1 VAGGLAAAPRAH
13 AQADHTAG
21 FNPHVVTVPSQLP
34 PRPSDFSVDASLAI
48 NTANADPRVKALADK
63 YGGVSAVPQVAKG
76 HWELSYLAKNNRQ
89 VALVFVDGNSPT
101 VQDFWTGP
109 QIIWPMARGYEGQF
123 GHLLNAPYVWI
134 PLALIFFFGLFDLRP
149 GRLAHLDL
157 LVLLSFGISHIYFNT
172 GDIGVSVPL
181 SYPPMIYLLGRMIW
195 IGFKGGGLGLRPSV
209 PLTYLAVATV
219 FLCGFRIAVNI
230 ADSEVID
237 VGYAGVIGA
246 DRITHGENLYGDF
259 PQDNEHGDTYGPVNY
274 AAYTP
279 FELAFPW
286 SGTWD
291 NLPSAHAAAI
301 FFDLAALVGLLFLGP
316 RLRRGRAGGEIG
328 LILAFAW
335 VSYPYTDFALQSNSN
350 DALVAALLIW
360 GLVAFS
366 SLGWRAILL
375 ALAAGAKFT
384 PLFLAPL
391 YAAGEQGLAGRF
403 VDTGKPTDERSIPS
417 RLVKLRLPSKVTLRF
432 LYFATVLASVL
443 ALLLVYPALKPDL
456 ATAWD
461 RTIHTQL
468 DRESPFSIWGQVSW
482 LQPLQ
487 TLILVATVG
496 FASILVL
503 VPRQRSLVQVA
514 ALSAAVIIATELTL
528 EHWFYLYIPWFF
540 GMLMAAIA
548 PQAGQSVPRSE
559 RGKRGLKSIRASLA
573 GGERAPV

>member
-1 VAGGLAAAPRAH
+1 
-13 AQADHTAG
+13 
-21 FNPHVVTVPSQLP
+21 VVTVPSELP
-34 PRPSDFSVDASLAI
+34 PRPYDFSVDASLAI
-48 NTANADPRVKALADK
+48 NTANADPRVQKLARQ
-63 YGGVSAVPQVAKG
+63 YGGISAIPRVAEG
-76 HWELSYLAKNNRQ
+76 HWELTYQAAQAGQGQVEQRQ
-89 VALVFVDGNSPT
+89 VALVFVDGTSPT
-101 VQDFWTGP
+101 VQEVWTGP
-109 QIIWPMARGYEGQF
+109 QVIWPMARGYEGQF
-123 GHLLNAPYVWI
+123 GHILNAPYVWI
-134 PLALIFFFGLFDLRP
+134 PLALVFFFGLFDMRRP

-181 SYPPMIYLLGRMIW
+181 AYPPLLYLLARMLW

-219 FLCGFRIAVNI
+219 FLCGFRIAVNV
-230 ADSEVID
+230 ADSDVID

-246 DRITHGENLYGDF
+246 DRITHGEDLYGVQAF
-259 PQDNEHGDTYGPVNY
+259 PQQNEHGDTYGPVNY
-274 AAYTP
+274 AAYVP
-279 FELAFPW
+279 FELALPW

-301 FFDLAALVGLLFLGP
+301 FFDLAAIVGLLFLGP
-316 RLRRGRAGGEIG
+316 RLRRGRAGGQLG
-328 LILAFAW
+328 LMLAFAW

-360 GLVAFS
+360 GLVAFA

-391 YAAGEQGLAGRF
+391 YAAGELGLAGRF
-403 VDTGKPTDERSIPS
+403 VDTGKPTDTRSIPS
-417 RLVKLRLPSKVTLRF
+417 RLAKLRLPSKVSLRL

-482 LQPLQ
+482 LQPVQ
-487 TLILVATVG
+487 TLVLVATVG

-503 VPRQRSLVQVA
+503 IPRQRSLIQVA

-528 EHWFYLYIPWFF
+528 EHWFYLYLPWFF

-548 PQAGQSVPRSE
+548 PQAGAPVPRNE
-559 RGKRGLKSIRASLA
+559 RRRTGLKNIRASLSSR
-573 GGERAPV
+573 ERASA